1 MIFEIAM
8 VGLTWMFIIG
18 FICFAAY
25 MTNDGFDYNSKAYK
39 DLEET
44 ILNRNEEI

>member
-1 MIFEIAM
+1 MIESIL
-8 VGLTWMFIIG
+8 VWCGIIG
-18 FICFAAY
+18 FIILSAY
-25 MTNDGFDYNSKAYK
+25 VVGDDNRNSKVHR